1 MTILRI
7 IHILIKVMKVTL
19 ELTNPVE
26 MQYKYTIS
34 RIFHKILAT
43 SLPVAK
49 ILIKYNSNNLE

>member
-26 MQYKYTIS
+26 MQYKYTVS

-43 SLPVAK
+43 NLPVA
-49 ILIKYNSNNLE
+49 

>member
-26 MQYKYTIS
+26 MLYKYTVS
-34 RIFHKILAT
+34 CIFHKILAT